1 MLDQDTRAAK
11 SFYRE
16 VRKFAESVKPWD
28 TTAIYY
34 ETKPDEAF
42 DLTLV
47 SQRVYGRRDEYLT
60 VMAAAGLD
68 SIDQPLSQKRIVLP
82 NEGQLIAI
90 KRRVGFE
97 SIADLREA
105 GAPIWASS

>member
-16 VRKFAESVKPWD
+16 VRKYAESIKPWD
-28 TTAIYY
+28 TTAIFY
-34 ETKPDEAF
+34 ETKPDEAS

-68 SIDQPLSQKRIVLP
+68 SIDQPLPQKRIVLP

-90 KRRVGFE
+90 KRRTGFE

-105 GAPIWASS
+105 GAPTWEA